1 MKRSRNASLVLL
13 ASVLAVSCTG
23 HTVAAPKTPPPDL
36 SKFLHANYTVVMQ
49 HAIKLDKTHPEAV
62 VVVSSGPGLTPDA
75 PVQGGTQDVQ
85 LLTYD
90 PVAKRWN
97 LALDAANKVV
107 PAGFVARQGND
118 PAQTEAVALL
128 PQDHLISDASAQ
140 VVTFQPGQTSLVIYG
155 IDSYYNHPPGVLAIV
170 NLVNGSP
177 QVSYYDAESNLS
189 GLKVTGKP
197 GAQRLTI
204 SASFTAPGDAGCCPV
219 RDYTQVIGS
228 TDDGHSSPPS
238 VGVIEDDR
246 PWLGA
251 YVTSDASEP
260 DALAVV
266 GTVDGT
272 PASSLLHIGD
282 RVIGVLGET
291 LPSKQPN
298 LTSPVFDL
306 LALHKPGD
314 SVTLVVKR
322 VGKRLQLPV
331 VLGSRQGQGFTLDGT
346 KESSL
351 DVEVGPTPLG
361 SVPKAVVIT
370 SVVANGVG
378 AKGGLS
384 IGDRIT
390 KVGNTV
396 IADPLDLAVALWGH
410 SFEALTIAILRP
422 DGTPASGPIT
432 PTQADLAATADPL

>member
-1 MKRSRNASLVLL
+1 M
-13 ASVLAVSCTG
+13 
-23 HTVAAPKTPPPDL
+23 
-36 SKFLHANYTVVMQ
+36 
-49 HAIKLDKTHPEAV
+49 
-62 VVVSSGPGLTPDA
+62 
-75 PVQGGTQDVQ
+75 
-85 LLTYD
+85 
-90 PVAKRWN
+90 
-97 LALDAANKVV
+97 
-107 PAGFVARQGND
+107 
-118 PAQTEAVALL
+118 
-128 PQDHLISDASAQ
+128 
-140 VVTFQPGQTSLVIYG
+140 
-155 IDSYYNHPPGVLAIV
+155 
-170 NLVNGSP
+170 
-177 QVSYYDAESNLS
+177 
-189 GLKVTGKP
+189 
-197 GAQRLTI
+197 TI

-228 TDDGHSSPPS
+228 TDDRHSSPPS

-282 RVIGVLGET
+282 RVVGVLGES
-291 LPSKQPN
+291 LPPKQPN

-314 SVTLVVKR
+314 SVSLVVKR
-322 VGKRLQLPV
+322 AGKRLQLPV
-331 VLGSRQGQGFTLDGT
+331 VLGSRQGFTLDGT

-361 SVPKAVVIT
+361 SVPKAVVIN
-370 SVVANGVG
+370 SVVPNGVG

-390 KVGNTV
+390 KVGNTS

-410 SFEALTIAILRP
+410 SFEAVNITILRS
-422 DGTPASGPIT
+422 DGTPASGSIT